1 MIVSPG
7 HWRYLSPDWRG
18 AVKREREMPRKE
30 IIMAESRCSVWKDR
44 MGSSTLGR
52 LTDPEMKLEEMWFIW
67 EVQGHQQASGK
78 VTQAEKASN
87 ERWLSSQLPW

>member
-7 HWRYLSPDWRG
+7 HWRYLSPDWSG

-44 MGSSTLGR
+44 MGSSTLGQ

-67 EVQGHQQASGK
+67 EVQ
-78 VTQAEKASN
+78 
-87 ERWLSSQLPW
+87 

>member
-1 MIVSPG
+1 MG
-7 HWRYLSPDWRG
+7 RG
-18 AVKREREMPRKE
+18 AVRREREMPRKE
-30 IIMAESRCSVWKDR
+30 IIMAGSRCSVWKDR

-67 EVQGHQQASGK
+67 QVQGHQQVSGK

-87 ERWLSSQLPW
+87 ERWLSRQLPRWVIEA